1 MYKLNK
7 NNESEKYWNIF
18 LKTGKVEDFLKY
30 RKALK
35 FNETNT
41 NIDLEIGKI
50 NDKKQKNIK
59 HKI

>member
-30 RKALK
+30 RKVLK

-41 NIDLEIGKI
+41 NIDLEIGNI
-50 NDKKQKNIK
+50 SDKKQNK
-59 HKI
+59 KI

>member
-30 RKALK
+30 RKVLK

-50 NDKKQKNIK
+50 NDKKQNK
-59 HKI
+59 KI